1 MEEIMKERKER
12 ILAYIR
18 SEAYIPM
25 KRKDLRV
32 MMDVPAED
40 RPAFEELLQ
49 QLIDEGHIF
58 ETKKGK
64 LASPKD
70 LQMATGSFI
79 GHARGLAL

>member
-18 SEAYIPM
+18 SEEYIPM

-32 MMDVPAED
+32 MMDVPTED

-49 QLIDEGHIF
+49 
-58 ETKKGK
+58 
-64 LASPKD
+64 
-70 LQMATGSFI
+70 
-79 GHARGLAL
+79 